1 MKKKLVCVLACR
13 NQGSRLYGKPLQNL
27 DFKKRI
33 RVIDFLINRIKK
45 IRSIDDI
52 VLAIS
57 NTIDNKEYIDISK
70 SHSIKHIFGNERDV
84 LKRLIL
90 GGKKLH
96 ATDVFRVTSESPFIF
111 NEEKIIN
118 NAWRYHKENDLD
130 FSYLD
135 KNFIDGCG
143 FEIISMRALKLSH
156 KFGKKKHK
164 SELCSLYIR
173 ENLNKFKTSKIE
185 APKFL
190 IRKDL
195 RLTIDYPEDLI
206 MCREIYKKCKDY
218 ELKKI
223 VNFIDKNQYLK
234 KMCKKIIYNEK
245 QI

>member
-1 MKKKLVCVLACR
+1 M
-13 NQGSRLYGKPLQNL
+13 
-27 DFKKRI
+27 
-33 RVIDFLINRIKK
+33 
-45 IRSIDDI
+45 
-52 VLAIS
+52 
-57 NTIDNKEYIDISK
+57 
-70 SHSIKHIFGNERDV
+70 
-84 LKRLIL
+84 
-90 GGKKLH
+90 H

-118 NAWRYHKENDLD
+118 NSWRYHKENDLD

-143 FEIISMRALKLSH
+143 FEIISMRALKSSH

-173 ENLNKFKTSKIE
+173 ENLSKFKTSKIE

-206 MCREIYKKCKDY
+206 ICREIYKKCKNY

-223 VNFIDKNQYLK
+223 VNFIDKKQYLK
-234 KMCKKIIYNEK
+234 KMWKKIIYNEK

>member
-45 IRSIDDI
+45 IRPIDDI

-57 NTIDNKEYIDISK
+57 NTIDNKEYIEISK
-70 SHSIKHIFGNERDV
+70 SHSIKYIFGNERDV

-143 FEIISMRALKLSH
+143 FEIISMRALKSSH

-173 ENLNKFKTSKIE
+173 ENLSKFKTSKIE

-206 MCREIYKKCKDY
+206 ICREIYKKCKNY

-223 VNFIDKNQYLK
+223 VNFIDKKQYLK